1 MTDYKG
7 KVIDTCSDC
16 GKRGPMWSGMP
27 YRCKGCSDKMSKSND
42 IFEKAWFSINKEGDP
57 EVEWNDCLGCGYLT
71 EQPDR
76 WCSVQCE
83 KEYGR
88 KVVKMS
94 PPYIFDEASC
104 CDRPRFIERKDG
116 SMRCR
121 TCQKSKISKG
131 SKPDYL
137 DFDEDGDKKEPMK
150 NALKNKKVEK
160 GMGGCSVCKG
170 GALPCIGKNVMTPH
184 GIMCNNQV
192 LDMRMG

>member
-7 KVIDTCSDC
+7 KVIDSCSDC

-27 YRCKGCSDKMSKSND
+27 YRCKGCSDKMSKSNN
-42 IFEKAWFSINKEGDP
+42 IFEKAWFSINK
-57 EVEWNDCLGCGYLT
+57 
-71 EQPDR
+71 
-76 WCSVQCE
+76 
-83 KEYGR
+83 
-88 KVVKMS
+88 
-94 PPYIFDEASC
+94 EASC

-150 NALKNKKVEK
+150 DALRSKKVKK
-160 GMGGCSVCKG
+160 GMGFEKAWGIVKGSPTFPVANCATSNCEDNSAEKDWSYCNKNGCVSCSGGCDNVNCK
-170 GALPCIGKNVMTPH
+170 K
-184 GIMCNNQV
+184 CND
-192 LDMRMG
+192 LKADKW